1 MRAVDKT
8 LTYTAYVA
16 GGIGLAQNKGIEAN
30 INAIKRN
37 SSIGVINQARFEE
50 AKAHRAEQIAEH
62 MNAAQERQN
71 EILIQ
76 GFQELINQGEDLIY
90 EQQQANELQR
100 YQTEVL
106 EYGFRNLAV
115 KVNTLTE
122 EAREQTKAIREQ
134 TEATYFVGEL
144 ICEHLDKLHM
154 DLSAKLELSNLI
166 LSDLNWGQKNSH
178 LVESMETEKEGER
191 FLTQYRIDS
200 KRETQE
206 EAFQSFQK
214 AVTQDR
220 FNVSAGFYLNNLEVE
235 MNKDKWIDSY
245 HDLFSKV
252 KAEME
257 SVDENRRSIA
267 ENIAKK
273 MAVSHS
279 VHLFSAGAY
288 KEFLSFYSFAH
299 KHSSKEWHIFL
310 DVFKTVS
317 LFASKKKPTQGDK
330 WYKRSVNKWGLDNF
344 SRELRKQNIT
354 WLYMDPIGKYVM
366 LHKEYLKSRFRLS
379 SLKTKHLT
387 LLDDFLNYLKQPIK
401 KT

>member
-1 MRAVDKT
+1 MRAVDKG

-16 GGIGLAQNKGIEAN
+16 GGIGLAQNKSIEAN
-30 INAIKRN
+30 INTIKRN

-50 AKAHRAEQIAEH
+50 AKAQRAEQIAEH
-62 MNAAQERQN
+62 MHAGQERQN
-71 EILIQ
+71 EILMQ
-76 GFQELINQGEDLIY
+76 GFQELIDQGGDVIY

-106 EYGFRNLAV
+106 EHGFGDLAV
-115 KVNTLTE
+115 KVDTLNE
-122 EAREQTKAIREQ
+122 EAREQTQEIREQ
-134 TEATYFVGEL
+134 TQEIRKLGAR
-144 ICEHLDKLHM
+144 ICEHLDQLNK
-154 DLSAKLELSNLI
+154 DVNEKLELSNII

-178 LVESMETEKEGER
+178 LVDSMETEKEGER

-214 AVTQDR
+214 ALTQDR

-273 MAVSHS
+273 MAVSHA

-317 LFASKKKPTQGDK
+317 LFASRKKPTQGEK
-330 WYKRSVNKWGLDNF
+330 WYERSVNKWGLDNF

-387 LLDDFLNYLKQPIK
+387 LLNDFLNYLK
-401 KT
+401 

>member
-1 MRAVDKT
+1 MRAVDKA

-16 GGIGLAQNKGIEAN
+16 GGIGLAQNNGIEAN
-30 INAIKRN
+30 INTIKRN

-50 AKAHRAEQIAEH
+50 AKAQRAEQIAEH
-62 MNAAQERQN
+62 MHAGQERQN
-71 EILIQ
+71 EILMQ
-76 GFQELINQGEDLIY
+76 GFQELINQGEDVIY

-106 EYGFRNLAV
+106 EYEFGNLAV

-122 EAREQTKAIREQ
+122 EAREQTKA
-134 TEATYFVGEL
+134 TYYVGEL
-144 ICEHLDKLHM
+144 ISEHLNQLHK
-154 DLSAKLELSNLI
+154 DLNEKLELANII
-166 LSDLNWGQKNSH
+166 LSDINWGQKNSH
-178 LVESMETEKEGER
+178 LVDSMETEKEGER

-214 AVTQDR
+214 ALTQDR

-273 MAVSHS
+273 MAVSHA

-288 KEFLSFYSFAH
+288 KEFLIFYSFAH

-317 LFASKKKPTQGDK
+317 LFASRKKPTQGEK
-330 WYKRSVNKWGLDNF
+330 WYERSVNKWGLDNF

-387 LLDDFLNYLKQPIK
+387 LLNDFLNYLK
-401 KT
+401 

>member
-1 MRAVDKT
+1 MRAVDKG

-16 GGIGLAQNKGIEAN
+16 GGIGLAQNKSIEAN
-30 INAIKRN
+30 INTIKRN

-50 AKAHRAEQIAEH
+50 AKAQRAEQIAEH
-62 MNAAQERQN
+62 MHAGQERQN
-71 EILIQ
+71 EILMQ
-76 GFQELINQGEDLIY
+76 GFQELIDQGEDVIY

-106 EYGFRNLAV
+106 EHGFGNLAV
-115 KVNTLTE
+115 KVDTLNE
-122 EAREQTKAIREQ
+122 EAREQTKAVREQ
-134 TEATYFVGEL
+134 TEAIYDVGEL
-144 ICEHLDKLHM
+144 ICEHLDQLNK
-154 DLSAKLELSNLI
+154 DLSAKLELSNII

-178 LVESMETEKEGER
+178 LVDSMETEKEGER

-214 AVTQDR
+214 ALTQDR

-273 MAVSHS
+273 MAVSHA

-288 KEFLSFYSFAH
+288 KEFLSFYPFAH

-317 LFASKKKPTQGDK
+317 LFASRKKPTQGEK
-330 WYKRSVNKWGLDNF
+330 WYERSVNKWGLDNF

-387 LLDDFLNYLKQPIK
+387 LLNDFLNYLK
-401 KT
+401 

>member
-1 MRAVDKT
+1 MRAVDKG

-16 GGIGLAQNKGIEAN
+16 GGIGLAQNKSIEAN
-30 INAIKRN
+30 INTIKRN

-50 AKAHRAEQIAEH
+50 AKAQRAEQIAEH
-62 MNAAQERQN
+62 MHAGQERQN
-71 EILIQ
+71 EILMQ
-76 GFQELINQGEDLIY
+76 GFQELIDQGEDVIY

-106 EYGFRNLAV
+106 EHGFGNLAV
-115 KVNTLTE
+115 KVDTLNE
-122 EAREQTKAIREQ
+122 EAREQTKAVREQ
-134 TEATYFVGEL
+134 TEAIYDVGEL
-144 ICEHLDKLHM
+144 ICEHLDQLNK
-154 DLSAKLELSNLI
+154 DLSAKLELSNII

-178 LVESMETEKEGER
+178 LVDSMETEKEGER

-214 AVTQDR
+214 ALTQDR

-273 MAVSHS
+273 MAVSHA

-317 LFASKKKPTQGDK
+317 LFASRKKPTQGEK
-330 WYKRSVNKWGLDNF
+330 WYERSVNKWGLDNF

-387 LLDDFLNYLKQPIK
+387 LLNDFLNYLK
-401 KT
+401 

>member
-1 MRAVDKT
+1 MRAVDKG

-16 GGIGLAQNKGIEAN
+16 GGIGLAQNKSIEAN
-30 INAIKRN
+30 INTIKRN

-50 AKAHRAEQIAEH
+50 AKAQRAEQIAEH
-62 MNAAQERQN
+62 MHAGQERQN
-71 EILIQ
+71 EILMQ
-76 GFQELINQGEDLIY
+76 GFQELIDQGEDVIY

-106 EYGFRNLAV
+106 EHGFGNLAV
-115 KVNTLTE
+115 KVDKLNE
-122 EAREQTKAIREQ
+122 EAREQTKVV
-134 TEATYFVGEL
+134 YFIGER
-144 ICEHLDKLHM
+144 ICEHLDQLNK
-154 DLSAKLELSNLI
+154 DLSEKLELSNII

-178 LVESMETEKEGER
+178 LVDSMETEKEGER

-214 AVTQDR
+214 ALTQDR

-273 MAVSHS
+273 MAVSHA

-317 LFASKKKPTQGDK
+317 LFASRKKPTQGEK
-330 WYKRSVNKWGLDNF
+330 WYERSVNKWGLDNF

-387 LLDDFLNYLKQPIK
+387 LLNDFLNYLK
-401 KT
+401 

>member
-1 MRAVDKT
+1 MRAVDKG

-16 GGIGLAQNKGIEAN
+16 GGIGLAQNKSIEAN
-30 INAIKRN
+30 INTIKRN

-50 AKAHRAEQIAEH
+50 AKAQRAEQIAEH
-62 MNAAQERQN
+62 MHAGQERQN
-71 EILIQ
+71 EILMQ
-76 GFQELINQGEDLIY
+76 GFQELINQGEDVIY
-90 EQQQANELQR
+90 EQQQANELQK

-106 EYGFRNLAV
+106 EHGFGNLAV
-115 KVNTLTE
+115 QVDILNE
-122 EAREQTKAIREQ
+122 EAREQTKAV
-134 TEATYFVGEL
+134 YFIGEL
-144 ICEHLDKLHM
+144 ICEHLDQLNK
-154 DLSAKLELSNLI
+154 DLSAKLELSNII

-178 LVESMETEKEGER
+178 LVDSMETEKEGER

-214 AVTQDR
+214 ALTQDR

-273 MAVSHS
+273 MAVSHA

-317 LFASKKKPTQGDK
+317 LFASRKKPTQGEK
-330 WYKRSVNKWGLDNF
+330 WYERSVNKWGLDNF

-387 LLDDFLNYLKQPIK
+387 LLNDFLNYLK
-401 KT
+401 

>member
-1 MRAVDKT
+1 MRAVDKG

-16 GGIGLAQNKGIEAN
+16 GGIGLAQNKSIEAN
-30 INAIKRN
+30 INTIKRN

-50 AKAHRAEQIAEH
+50 AKAQRAEQIAEH
-62 MNAAQERQN
+62 MHAGQERQN
-71 EILIQ
+71 EILMQ
-76 GFQELINQGEDLIY
+76 GFQELIDQGEDVIY

-106 EYGFRNLAV
+106 EHGFGNLAV
-115 KVNTLTE
+115 KVDTLNE
-122 EAREQTKAIREQ
+122 EAREQTQAV
-134 TEATYFVGEL
+134 YFIGEL
-144 ICEHLDKLHM
+144 ICEHLDQLNK
-154 DLSAKLELSNLI
+154 DLSAKLELSNII

-178 LVESMETEKEGER
+178 LVDSMETEKEGER

-214 AVTQDR
+214 ALTQDR

-273 MAVSHS
+273 MAVSHA

-317 LFASKKKPTQGDK
+317 LFASRKKPTQGEK
-330 WYKRSVNKWGLDNF
+330 WYERSVNKWGLDNF

-387 LLDDFLNYLKQPIK
+387 LLNDFLNYLK
-401 KT
+401 

>member
-1 MRAVDKT
+1 MRAVDKG

-16 GGIGLAQNKGIEAN
+16 GGIGLAQNKSIEAN
-30 INAIKRN
+30 INTIKRN

-50 AKAHRAEQIAEH
+50 AKAQRAEQIAEH
-62 MNAAQERQN
+62 MHAGQERQN
-71 EILIQ
+71 EILMQ
-76 GFQELINQGEDLIY
+76 GFQELIDQGEDVIY

-106 EYGFRNLAV
+106 EYGFGNLAV
-115 KVNTLTE
+115 KVDTLNE
-122 EAREQTKAIREQ
+122 EAREQTKAVREQ
-134 TEATYFVGEL
+134 TEAIYDVGEL
-144 ICEHLDKLHM
+144 ICEHLDQLNK
-154 DLSAKLELSNLI
+154 DLSAKLELSNII

-178 LVESMETEKEGER
+178 LVDSMETEKEGER

-214 AVTQDR
+214 ALTQDR

-273 MAVSHS
+273 MAVSHA

-317 LFASKKKPTQGDK
+317 LFASRKKPTQGEK
-330 WYKRSVNKWGLDNF
+330 WYERSVNKWGLDNF

-387 LLDDFLNYLKQPIK
+387 LLNDFLNYLK
-401 KT
+401 

>member
-1 MRAVDKT
+1 MRAVDKG

-16 GGIGLAQNKGIEAN
+16 GGIGLAQNKSIEAN
-30 INAIKRN
+30 INTIKRN

-50 AKAHRAEQIAEH
+50 AKAQRAEQIAEH
-62 MNAAQERQN
+62 MHAGQERQN
-71 EILIQ
+71 EILMQ
-76 GFQELINQGEDLIY
+76 GFQELIDQGEDVIY

-106 EYGFRNLAV
+106 EHGFGNLAV
-115 KVNTLTE
+115 KVDTLNE
-122 EAREQTKAIREQ
+122 EAREQTQAVREQ
-134 TEATYFVGEL
+134 TQAVYFIGEL
-144 ICEHLDKLHM
+144 ICEHLDQLNK
-154 DLSAKLELSNLI
+154 DLSAKLELSNII

-178 LVESMETEKEGER
+178 LVDSMETEKEGER

-214 AVTQDR
+214 ALTQDR

-273 MAVSHS
+273 MAVSHA

-317 LFASKKKPTQGDK
+317 LFASRKKPTQGEK
-330 WYKRSVNKWGLDNF
+330 WYERSVNKWGLDNF

-387 LLDDFLNYLKQPIK
+387 LLNDFLNYLK
-401 KT
+401 

>member
-1 MRAVDKT
+1 MRAVDKA

-16 GGIGLAQNKGIEAN
+16 GGIGLAQNNGIEAN
-30 INAIKRN
+30 INTIKRN

-50 AKAHRAEQIAEH
+50 AKAQRAEQIAEH
-62 MNAAQERQN
+62 MHAGQERQN
-71 EILIQ
+71 EILMQ
-76 GFQELINQGEDLIY
+76 GFQELIDQGEDVIY

-106 EYGFRNLAV
+106 EYEFGNLAV

-122 EAREQTKAIREQ
+122 EAREQTKA
-134 TEATYFVGEL
+134 TYYVGEL
-144 ICEHLDKLHM
+144 ISEHLNQLHK
-154 DLSAKLELSNLI
+154 DLNEKLELANII
-166 LSDLNWGQKNSH
+166 LSDINWGQKNSH
-178 LVESMETEKEGER
+178 LVDSMETEKEGER

-214 AVTQDR
+214 ALTQDR

-273 MAVSHS
+273 MAVSHA

-288 KEFLSFYSFAH
+288 KEFLIFYSFAH

-317 LFASKKKPTQGDK
+317 LFASRKKPTQGEK
-330 WYKRSVNKWGLDNF
+330 WYERSVNKWGLDNF

-387 LLDDFLNYLKQPIK
+387 LLNDFLNYLK
-401 KT
+401 

>member
-1 MRAVDKT
+1 MRAVDKG

-16 GGIGLAQNKGIEAN
+16 GGIGLAQNKSIEAN
-30 INAIKRN
+30 INTIKRN

-50 AKAHRAEQIAEH
+50 AKAQRAEQIAEH
-62 MNAAQERQN
+62 MHAGQERQN
-71 EILIQ
+71 EILMQ
-76 GFQELINQGEDLIY
+76 GFQELIDQGEDVIY

-106 EYGFRNLAV
+106 EHGFGNLAV
-115 KVNTLTE
+115 KVDTLNE
-122 EAREQTKAIREQ
+122 EAREQTQAVREQ
-134 TEATYFVGEL
+134 TQAVYFIGEL
-144 ICEHLDKLHM
+144 ICKHLDQLNK
-154 DLSAKLELSNLI
+154 DLSAKLELSNII

-178 LVESMETEKEGER
+178 LVDSMETEKEGER

-214 AVTQDR
+214 ALTQDR

-273 MAVSHS
+273 MAVSHA

-317 LFASKKKPTQGDK
+317 LFASRKKPTQGEK
-330 WYKRSVNKWGLDNF
+330 WYERSVNKWGLDNF

-387 LLDDFLNYLKQPIK
+387 LLNDFLNYLK
-401 KT
+401 

>member
-1 MRAVDKT
+1 
-8 LTYTAYVA
+8 
-16 GGIGLAQNKGIEAN
+16 
-30 INAIKRN
+30 
-37 SSIGVINQARFEE
+37 
-50 AKAHRAEQIAEH
+50 
-62 MNAAQERQN
+62 
-71 EILIQ
+71 
-76 GFQELINQGEDLIY
+76 
-90 EQQQANELQR
+90 
-100 YQTEVL
+100 
-106 EYGFRNLAV
+106 
-115 KVNTLTE
+115 
-122 EAREQTKAIREQ
+122 
-134 TEATYFVGEL
+134 
-144 ICEHLDKLHM
+144 
-154 DLSAKLELSNLI
+154 
-166 LSDLNWGQKNSH
+166 
-178 LVESMETEKEGER
+178 METEKEGER

-214 AVTQDR
+214 ALTQDR

-273 MAVSHS
+273 MAVSHA

-317 LFASKKKPTQGDK
+317 LFASRKKPTQGEK
-330 WYKRSVNKWGLDNF
+330 WYERSVNKWGLDNF

-387 LLDDFLNYLKQPIK
+387 LLNDFLNYLK
-401 KT
+401 

>member
-1 MRAVDKT
+1 MRAVDKG

-16 GGIGLAQNKGIEAN
+16 GGIGLAQNKSIEAN
-30 INAIKRN
+30 INTIKRN

-50 AKAHRAEQIAEH
+50 AKAQRAEQIAEH
-62 MNAAQERQN
+62 MHAGQERQN
-71 EILIQ
+71 EILMQ
-76 GFQELINQGEDLIY
+76 GFQELIDQGEDVIY

-106 EYGFRNLAV
+106 EHGFGNLAV
-115 KVNTLTE
+115 KVDTLNE
-122 EAREQTKAIREQ
+122 EAREQTQAVREQ
-134 TEATYFVGEL
+134 TKAVYFIGEL
-144 ICEHLDKLHM
+144 ICEHLDQLNK
-154 DLSAKLELSNLI
+154 DLSAKLELSNII

-178 LVESMETEKEGER
+178 LVDSMETEKEGER

-214 AVTQDR
+214 ALTQDR

-273 MAVSHS
+273 MAVSHA

-317 LFASKKKPTQGDK
+317 LFASRKKPTQGEK
-330 WYKRSVNKWGLDNF
+330 WYERSVNKWGLDNF

-387 LLDDFLNYLKQPIK
+387 LLNDFLNYLK
-401 KT
+401 